1 MVTPI
6 GKGTR
11 GLIVAPPRTGKTTIL
26 KQIANAITT
35 NHPEVHVMVLL
46 IDERPEEVT
55 DFQRSV
61 KAEVVASSN
70 DQDLETHVRLS
81 RFMIERCRRMVEA
94 GKDVFVLLD
103 SITRVARAYN
113 SVHGGSG
120 RTMTGGV
127 DARALEIPRK
137 MFASAR
143 KIEEGGSLTI
153 LATALVDTG
162 SRMDEL
168 IFQEF
173 KGTGNM
179 ELILD
184 RKLSDRRLFPAI
196 DIPKSGTR
204 KEEKLFPKHQ
214 IEAVR
219 KLRRTMVDLNPVE
232 AMETLI
238 AALKKHKT
246 NDELLAKLASR
257 PLKRLTHTFDAASV
271 QRSSPRHR
279 SRPGARARRWSGC
292 CRSTRPSSRA
302 DIPTPPRLA
311 SQLEVSTKSIHRDL
325 EFMRDRL
332 ELPIEYDGSRFG
344 YLLHRGSQG
353 LPHAANHGGRTLRAR
368 GRREGPPAIPRH
380 QLREAAPERAQKDG
394 AVPARHDFAQPDR
407 RRADHLLPHQRRADP
422 GPGDLRRAGQS
433 HHGAPATRAHLS
445 QARPASSP
453 SNASSIPITSPTS
466 TASGSSSPTTTCART
481 SAPSSPR
488 ASKPSGRT
496 GKTFERRQKFS
507 LEKRLRGS
515 FGVQSGQGEFDV
527 VIRFNERV
535 ADYIRE
541 KKWHDSQQ
549 LRELKDGGVELR
561 LKLSSLAEV
570 GRWVLSWG
578 GDAVVVRP
586 AELAQ
591 SVRQSAQRV
600 LREGSAS

>member
-1 MVTPI
+1 MSTATKNETNHNASANDLGAGYLEISEKGFGFLRTAENHFHPKPSDIFVTPDTIKRSFLREGSLVEGPTQPPHRGNSPQLKAVERVNGMAFEDYTKAVRFENLTTIDPIEKFRLETSPDLVETRVIDLVTPI

-11 GLIVAPPRTGKTTIL
+11 GLIVAPPRTGKTTVL
-26 KQIANAITT
+26 KQIANAITA
-35 NHPEVHVMVLL
+35 NHPEVYVLVLL

-81 RFMIERCRRMVEA
+81 RFMIERCRRMVES

-214 IEAVR
+214 IDAVR
-219 KLRRTMVDLNPVE
+219 KLRRMMVDLNPVE
-232 AMETLI
+232 AMETLV

-246 NDELLAKLASR
+246 NDELLTKL
-257 PLKRLTHTFDAASV
+257 L
-271 QRSSPRHR
+271 
-279 SRPGARARRWSGC
+279 
-292 CRSTRPSSRA
+292 
-302 DIPTPPRLA
+302 
-311 SQLEVSTKSIHRDL
+311 
-325 EFMRDRL
+325 
-332 ELPIEYDGSRFG
+332 
-344 YLLHRGSQG
+344 
-353 LPHAANHGGRTLRAR
+353 
-368 GRREGPPAIPRH
+368 
-380 QLREAAPERAQKDG
+380 
-394 AVPARHDFAQPDR
+394 
-407 RRADHLLPHQRRADP
+407 
-422 GPGDLRRAGQS
+422 
-433 HHGAPATRAHLS
+433 
-445 QARPASSP
+445 
-453 SNASSIPITSPTS
+453 
-466 TASGSSSPTTTCART
+466 
-481 SAPSSPR
+481 
-488 ASKPSGRT
+488 
-496 GKTFERRQKFS
+496 
-507 LEKRLRGS
+507 
-515 FGVQSGQGEFDV
+515 
-527 VIRFNERV
+527 
-535 ADYIRE
+535 
-541 KKWHDSQQ
+541 
-549 LRELKDGGVELR
+549 
-561 LKLSSLAEV
+561 
-570 GRWVLSWG
+570 
-578 GDAVVVRP
+578 
-586 AELAQ
+586 
-591 SVRQSAQRV
+591 
-600 LREGSAS
+600 

>member
-1 MVTPI
+1 MSNEPNGTPDFGSGYLEISEKGFGFLRTKENHFHPKPSDIFVTPDTIKKNFLREGCLVAGQTMPPHRGNSPQLKTVELVNDLPFEEYTKAVRFENLTTIDPIEKYNLETSPDLLETRIIDLVTPI
-6 GKGTR
+6 GRGTR

-35 NHPEVHVMVLL
+35 NHPDVYAMVLL

-81 RFMIERCRRMVEA
+81 RFTIERCRRMVES

-153 LATALVDTG
+153 IATALVDTG

-184 RKLSDRRLFPAI
+184 RKLSERRIFPAL

-204 KEEKLFPKHQ
+204 KEEKLFPPKHL
-214 IEAVR
+214 EAIR

-232 AMETLI
+232 AMETLL

-246 NDELLAKLASR
+246 NEELLSKL
-257 PLKRLTHTFDAASV
+257 L
-271 QRSSPRHR
+271 
-279 SRPGARARRWSGC
+279 
-292 CRSTRPSSRA
+292 
-302 DIPTPPRLA
+302 
-311 SQLEVSTKSIHRDL
+311 
-325 EFMRDRL
+325 
-332 ELPIEYDGSRFG
+332 
-344 YLLHRGSQG
+344 
-353 LPHAANHGGRTLRAR
+353 
-368 GRREGPPAIPRH
+368 
-380 QLREAAPERAQKDG
+380 
-394 AVPARHDFAQPDR
+394 
-407 RRADHLLPHQRRADP
+407 
-422 GPGDLRRAGQS
+422 
-433 HHGAPATRAHLS
+433 
-445 QARPASSP
+445 
-453 SNASSIPITSPTS
+453 
-466 TASGSSSPTTTCART
+466 
-481 SAPSSPR
+481 
-488 ASKPSGRT
+488 
-496 GKTFERRQKFS
+496 
-507 LEKRLRGS
+507 
-515 FGVQSGQGEFDV
+515 
-527 VIRFNERV
+527 
-535 ADYIRE
+535 
-541 KKWHDSQQ
+541 
-549 LRELKDGGVELR
+549 
-561 LKLSSLAEV
+561 
-570 GRWVLSWG
+570 
-578 GDAVVVRP
+578 
-586 AELAQ
+586 
-591 SVRQSAQRV
+591 
-600 LREGSAS
+600 

>member
-1 MVTPI
+1 MGHSDFPIRIHALTFSAGRDQTVRTIHNMSNASAPEIGSGYLEISEKGFGFLRSAAHHFQPKPSDIFVTPDTIKKNFLREGCLIEGPTQPPHRGTSPQLKEVLKVNDMPFEAYTRTMRFENLTTIDPVEKYRLETTPDLLETRIIDLVTPI

-26 KQIANAITT
+26 KQLANAVVA

-137 MFASAR
+137 MFAAAR

-153 LATALVDTG
+153 IATALVDTG

-204 KEEKLFPKHQ
+204 KEEKLFAGKHL
-214 IEAVR
+214 EAIR
-219 KLRRTMVDLNPVE
+219 KLRRTLVDLNPIE
-232 AMETLI
+232 AMETLL
-238 AALKKHKT
+238 AACKKHKT
-246 NDELLAKLASR
+246 NDELLSKL
-257 PLKRLTHTFDAASV
+257 
-271 QRSSPRHR
+271 
-279 SRPGARARRWSGC
+279 G
-292 CRSTRPSSRA
+292 
-302 DIPTPPRLA
+302 
-311 SQLEVSTKSIHRDL
+311 
-325 EFMRDRL
+325 
-332 ELPIEYDGSRFG
+332 
-344 YLLHRGSQG
+344 
-353 LPHAANHGGRTLRAR
+353 
-368 GRREGPPAIPRH
+368 
-380 QLREAAPERAQKDG
+380 
-394 AVPARHDFAQPDR
+394 
-407 RRADHLLPHQRRADP
+407 
-422 GPGDLRRAGQS
+422 
-433 HHGAPATRAHLS
+433 
-445 QARPASSP
+445 
-453 SNASSIPITSPTS
+453 
-466 TASGSSSPTTTCART
+466 
-481 SAPSSPR
+481 
-488 ASKPSGRT
+488 
-496 GKTFERRQKFS
+496 
-507 LEKRLRGS
+507 
-515 FGVQSGQGEFDV
+515 
-527 VIRFNERV
+527 
-535 ADYIRE
+535 
-541 KKWHDSQQ
+541 
-549 LRELKDGGVELR
+549 
-561 LKLSSLAEV
+561 
-570 GRWVLSWG
+570 
-578 GDAVVVRP
+578 
-586 AELAQ
+586 
-591 SVRQSAQRV
+591 
-600 LREGSAS
+600 

>member
-1 MVTPI
+1 MAGLEYGCGYLEISEKGFGFLRTAENHYHPKPSDIFVTPDTIKRNFLREGSFVVGPTQPPHRGNSPQLKAVDRVNDMKFEDYTRSLRFENLTTIDPIEKFRLETTPDLIETRVIDMVTPL

-26 KQIANAITT
+26 KQIANAITA
-35 NHPEVHVMVLL
+35 NHPDVHVLVLL

-61 KAEVVASSN
+61 KSEKAEVVASSN

-232 AMETLI
+232 AMETLV
-238 AALKKHKT
+238 AALKKHRT
-246 NDELLAKLASR
+246 NDELLSKL
-257 PLKRLTHTFDAASV
+257 L
-271 QRSSPRHR
+271 
-279 SRPGARARRWSGC
+279 
-292 CRSTRPSSRA
+292 
-302 DIPTPPRLA
+302 
-311 SQLEVSTKSIHRDL
+311 
-325 EFMRDRL
+325 
-332 ELPIEYDGSRFG
+332 
-344 YLLHRGSQG
+344 
-353 LPHAANHGGRTLRAR
+353 
-368 GRREGPPAIPRH
+368 
-380 QLREAAPERAQKDG
+380 
-394 AVPARHDFAQPDR
+394 
-407 RRADHLLPHQRRADP
+407 
-422 GPGDLRRAGQS
+422 
-433 HHGAPATRAHLS
+433 
-445 QARPASSP
+445 
-453 SNASSIPITSPTS
+453 
-466 TASGSSSPTTTCART
+466 
-481 SAPSSPR
+481 
-488 ASKPSGRT
+488 
-496 GKTFERRQKFS
+496 
-507 LEKRLRGS
+507 
-515 FGVQSGQGEFDV
+515 
-527 VIRFNERV
+527 
-535 ADYIRE
+535 
-541 KKWHDSQQ
+541 
-549 LRELKDGGVELR
+549 
-561 LKLSSLAEV
+561 
-570 GRWVLSWG
+570 
-578 GDAVVVRP
+578 
-586 AELAQ
+586 
-591 SVRQSAQRV
+591 
-600 LREGSAS
+600 

>member
-1 MVTPI
+1 MSTAPNGTPETGAGYLEISEKGFGFLRSSDNHFHPKPTDIFVTPDTIKRNFLREGCLVAGPLQPPHRGSSSQLKAVDRVNDMPFDQYTKAVRFENLTTIDPIQKFQLETSPDLIETRIIDLVTPI

-26 KQIANAITT
+26 KQIANAITA
-35 NHPEVHVMVLL
+35 NHPEVHVLVLL

-137 MFASAR
+137 MFAAAR

-204 KEEKLFPKHQ
+204 KEEKLFPKNQ
-214 IEAVR
+214 IEAIR
-219 KLRRTMVDLNPVE
+219 KLRRMMVDLNPVE

-238 AALKKHKT
+238 AALKKHRT
-246 NDELLAKLASR
+246 NDELLTKL
-257 PLKRLTHTFDAASV
+257 
-271 QRSSPRHR
+271 
-279 SRPGARARRWSGC
+279 G
-292 CRSTRPSSRA
+292 
-302 DIPTPPRLA
+302 
-311 SQLEVSTKSIHRDL
+311 
-325 EFMRDRL
+325 
-332 ELPIEYDGSRFG
+332 
-344 YLLHRGSQG
+344 
-353 LPHAANHGGRTLRAR
+353 
-368 GRREGPPAIPRH
+368 
-380 QLREAAPERAQKDG
+380 
-394 AVPARHDFAQPDR
+394 
-407 RRADHLLPHQRRADP
+407 
-422 GPGDLRRAGQS
+422 
-433 HHGAPATRAHLS
+433 
-445 QARPASSP
+445 
-453 SNASSIPITSPTS
+453 
-466 TASGSSSPTTTCART
+466 
-481 SAPSSPR
+481 
-488 ASKPSGRT
+488 
-496 GKTFERRQKFS
+496 
-507 LEKRLRGS
+507 
-515 FGVQSGQGEFDV
+515 
-527 VIRFNERV
+527 
-535 ADYIRE
+535 
-541 KKWHDSQQ
+541 
-549 LRELKDGGVELR
+549 
-561 LKLSSLAEV
+561 
-570 GRWVLSWG
+570 
-578 GDAVVVRP
+578 
-586 AELAQ
+586 
-591 SVRQSAQRV
+591 
-600 LREGSAS
+600 

>member
-1 MVTPI
+1 MKNMSNSSNATNDSGAGYLEISEKGFGFLRTAQNHFHPKPTDIFVPPDTIKRNFLREGCLVAGPTQPPHRGTSPQLRSVDQVNGMRFEDYTKAVRFENLTSIDPIEKYSLETAPDLVETRVIDLVTPL

-26 KQIANAITT
+26 KQIANAITE
-35 NHPEVHVMVLL
+35 NHPEVHVLVLL

-94 GKDVFVLLD
+94 GKDVFGLLD
-103 SITRVARAYN
+103 AIPRVARAYN

-204 KEEKLFPKHQ
+204 KEEKLFPKNQ
-214 IEAVR
+214 IEAFR
-219 KLRRTMVDLNPVE
+219 KLRRTMVDFNPIE
-232 AMETLI
+232 AMETLT

-246 NDELLAKLASR
+246 NDELLAKL
-257 PLKRLTHTFDAASV
+257 
-271 QRSSPRHR
+271 
-279 SRPGARARRWSGC
+279 G
-292 CRSTRPSSRA
+292 
-302 DIPTPPRLA
+302 
-311 SQLEVSTKSIHRDL
+311 
-325 EFMRDRL
+325 
-332 ELPIEYDGSRFG
+332 
-344 YLLHRGSQG
+344 
-353 LPHAANHGGRTLRAR
+353 
-368 GRREGPPAIPRH
+368 
-380 QLREAAPERAQKDG
+380 
-394 AVPARHDFAQPDR
+394 
-407 RRADHLLPHQRRADP
+407 
-422 GPGDLRRAGQS
+422 
-433 HHGAPATRAHLS
+433 
-445 QARPASSP
+445 
-453 SNASSIPITSPTS
+453 
-466 TASGSSSPTTTCART
+466 
-481 SAPSSPR
+481 
-488 ASKPSGRT
+488 
-496 GKTFERRQKFS
+496 
-507 LEKRLRGS
+507 
-515 FGVQSGQGEFDV
+515 
-527 VIRFNERV
+527 
-535 ADYIRE
+535 
-541 KKWHDSQQ
+541 
-549 LRELKDGGVELR
+549 
-561 LKLSSLAEV
+561 
-570 GRWVLSWG
+570 
-578 GDAVVVRP
+578 
-586 AELAQ
+586 
-591 SVRQSAQRV
+591 
-600 LREGSAS
+600 

>member
-1 MVTPI
+1 MSGSENNDDKTSNYGSGYLEISEKGFGFLRTAANHFHPKPTDIFVTPDTIRRSFLREGSHVAGATQPPHRGTSPQLKSVDKVNEMAFEEYTKSVRFEDLTTIDPIEKFKLETSPDLLETRVIDMVTPL

-26 KQIANAITT
+26 KQIANAITA
-35 NHPEVHVMVLL
+35 NHPDVHVLVLL

-204 KEEKLFPKHQ
+204 KEEKLFPKNQ

-232 AMETLI
+232 AMETLV
-238 AALKKHKT
+238 AALRKHKT
-246 NDELLAKLASR
+246 NDELLAKL
-257 PLKRLTHTFDAASV
+257 
-271 QRSSPRHR
+271 
-279 SRPGARARRWSGC
+279 
-292 CRSTRPSSRA
+292 
-302 DIPTPPRLA
+302 I
-311 SQLEVSTKSIHRDL
+311 
-325 EFMRDRL
+325 
-332 ELPIEYDGSRFG
+332 
-344 YLLHRGSQG
+344 
-353 LPHAANHGGRTLRAR
+353 
-368 GRREGPPAIPRH
+368 
-380 QLREAAPERAQKDG
+380 
-394 AVPARHDFAQPDR
+394 
-407 RRADHLLPHQRRADP
+407 
-422 GPGDLRRAGQS
+422 
-433 HHGAPATRAHLS
+433 
-445 QARPASSP
+445 
-453 SNASSIPITSPTS
+453 
-466 TASGSSSPTTTCART
+466 
-481 SAPSSPR
+481 
-488 ASKPSGRT
+488 
-496 GKTFERRQKFS
+496 
-507 LEKRLRGS
+507 
-515 FGVQSGQGEFDV
+515 
-527 VIRFNERV
+527 
-535 ADYIRE
+535 
-541 KKWHDSQQ
+541 
-549 LRELKDGGVELR
+549 
-561 LKLSSLAEV
+561 
-570 GRWVLSWG
+570 
-578 GDAVVVRP
+578 
-586 AELAQ
+586 
-591 SVRQSAQRV
+591 
-600 LREGSAS
+600 